1 VIWVYAIG
9 ERPDLAPPAS
19 ALGLDGA
26 PLEGVREGGLLAV
39 VSRHAA
45 APGMPAID
53 ALWAHEHVVESL
65 MTDRAVLPMRFGSR
79 LPDEAALRRALAGRH
94 DDLLSVL
101 DGVRGRVEL
110 AVRALSADGT
120 SGADLP
126 VPAVSGVVNGHD
138 RGREYVRTKLE
149 LRNRAEA
156 AGAALHA
163 PLAALAAAESR
174 RPGRGPAEL
183 LRASYLVERPL
194 VAKFRALVQ
203 RLQRE
208 HREAAMLCTG
218 PWPPYS
224 FVEVA
229 VRDWMTGVGGD
240 A

>member
-1 VIWVYAIG
+1 MIWVYAIG
-9 ERPDLAPPAS
+9 ELPDVAPPAS

-26 PLEGVREGGLLAV
+26 PLQGVRAGGLLAV
-39 VSRHAA
+39 VSRHAGP
-45 APGMPAID
+45 PGMPAVD

-65 MTDRAVLPMRFGSR
+65 MAERAVLPMRFGSQF
-79 LPDEAALRRALAGRH
+79 PVEAALRRALAARH

-110 AVRALSADGT
+110 AVRAVSADG
-120 SGADLP
+120 ADRADVP
-126 VPAVSGVVNGHD
+126 VPAAAGAGNGRD
-138 RGREYVRTKLE
+138 AGREYVRTKLE
-149 LRNRAEA
+149 LRNQAEA
-156 AGAALHA
+156 AGATLHA

-174 RPGRGPAEL
+174 RPGRGPGEL

-194 VAKFRALVQ
+194 VARFRALVQ

-229 VRDWMTGVGGD
+229 VRAWVTGD